1 MPASS
6 GNQRVSGI
14 TPRMMMPQD
23 WRFRELVLMAEN
35 GINTQQD
42 IRILQAEF
50 DVVLFYIESVI
61 SHTTYLGS
69 NLFFNR

>member
-1 MPASS
+1 
-6 GNQRVSGI
+6 
-14 TPRMMMPQD
+14 MMMPQD

-35 GINTQQD
+35 GINPQQD